1 MAYRISFT
9 KHENNIVGTF
19 RNDLNRAESSE
30 DVKKFFDYSMR
41 ELFDRVFD
49 GSIKAK
55 PEDCSFSQE
64 NDNLYVLSQR
74 LLSSELF
81 NEVWESSDLSRI
93 VKRFASA
100 ANNRYIRLEKHQEK
114 TDSKI
119 RG

>member
-1 MAYRISFT
+1 MVYRISYT
-9 KHENNIVGTF
+9 KHENDLLGHF

-49 GSIKAK
+49 GDIKAN
-55 PEDCSFSQE
+55 PEDCSFSRE

-81 NEVWESSDLSRI
+81 NTVWESSDLSRI

-100 ANNRYIRLEKHQEK
+100 ANNRYTRLEKHQEK
-114 TDSKI
+114 TEAKI

>member
-1 MAYRISFT
+1 MAYRVSFT
-9 KHENNIVGTF
+9 KHENDLLRNF

-49 GSIKAK
+49 GDIKSKA
-55 PEDCSFSQE
+55 EDCSLSWE
-64 NDNLYVLSQR
+64 NDELYVLSQR

-81 NEVWESSDLSRI
+81 TTVWESSDLSRI

-100 ANNRYIRLEKHQEK
+100 ANNRYTRLEKHQEK
-114 TDSKI
+114 TEAKI

>member
-1 MAYRISFT
+1 MAYRVSFT
-9 KHENNIVGTF
+9 KHENDLLGTF

-41 ELFDRVFD
+41 ELFDRVF
-49 GSIKAK
+49 GSDFKSKA
-55 PEDCSFSQE
+55 EDCSFSRK

-74 LLSSELF
+74 LLASELF
-81 NEVWESSDLSRI
+81 TTVWDSSDLSRI

-100 ANNRYIRLEKHQEK
+100 ANNRYTRLEKHQEK

>member
-9 KHENNIVGTF
+9 KYENDILRNY

-49 GSIKAK
+49 GDIVAR
-55 PEDCSFSQE
+55 PEDCSFCRE
-64 NDNLYVLSQR
+64 NDDLYVLSQR

-81 NEVWESSDLSRI
+81 NRVWESSDLSRI
-93 VKRFASA
+93 VKRFAAA

-114 TDSKI
+114 TDAKI

>member
-9 KHENNIVGTF
+9 KHENNLLPHF

-41 ELFDRVFD
+41 ELFDRVFGD
-49 GSIKAK
+49 DFKTN
-55 PEDCSFSQE
+55 PEDCAFSLN
-64 NDNLYVLSQR
+64 NDDLYVLSQR

-81 NEVWESSDLSRI
+81 NTVWESSDLSRI